1 MRRIAGIAA
10 LLIGM
15 SCSGSVARAAIRFDW
30 DEHELACSA
39 RIGVALGVPPSPSSS
54 YYVRH
59 ITWISDLVVYGTV
72 TEVKH
77 DGNAA
82 YPTIATVQVLSTKKG
97 TAPSGGVLYVNLES
111 GPFWSAAH
119 QRMLYSTHDG
129 EPTVSAGTSVLLFL
143 TDGYQHTDTTP
154 NPYALGPS
162 HFRLVDNNEWLID
175 DEEAHLASNERVA
188 YSVTWVNTEIALTV
202 AWQRAL
208 CH

>member
-82 YPTIATVQVLSTKKG
+82 YP
-97 TAPSGGVLYVNLES
+97 
-111 GPFWSAAH
+111 
-119 QRMLYSTHDG
+119 
-129 EPTVSAGTSVLLFL
+129 
-143 TDGYQHTDTTP
+143 
-154 NPYALGPS
+154 
-162 HFRLVDNNEWLID
+162 
-175 DEEAHLASNERVA
+175 
-188 YSVTWVNTEIALTV
+188 
-202 AWQRAL
+202 
-208 CH
+208 